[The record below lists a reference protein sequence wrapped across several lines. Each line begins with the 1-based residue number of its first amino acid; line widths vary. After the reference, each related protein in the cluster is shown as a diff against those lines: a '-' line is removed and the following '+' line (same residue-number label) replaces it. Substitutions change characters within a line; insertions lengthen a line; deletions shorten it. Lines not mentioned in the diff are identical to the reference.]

1 MDAQKPA
8 GKMYKKYV
16 KICGATPFPQELH
29 VSMDTQKSPMS
40 TVQAPLESP
49 FIVNNVTGG
58 KPKMARNIFDA
69 NNTVRGRKFIPS
81 RAFTGRENRHIG
93 ITIREPS

>member
-29 VSMDTQKSPMS
+29 GHLEISNVYCPG
-40 TVQAPLESP
+40 PL
-49 FIVNNVTGG
+49 G
-58 KPKMARNIFDA
+58 KPFHNQQCDW
-69 NNTVRGRKFIPS
+69 
-81 RAFTGRENRHIG
+81 RETKDGKKYI
-93 ITIREPS
+93 